1 GHFNLAPKLAQLL
14 VDNKIKGYNLP
25 QGVISQLFR
34 EIAAHRPGVITHV
47 GLKTFVD
54 PRLEGGKVNK
64 ITTKDIVEVVHLKG
78 QEYLF
83 YHGFPIDVA
92 LIRGTYADE
101 QGNIS
106 LQKEADTLEV
116 TSIATAAHNSGGLV
130 IAQVEKIVTA
140 GSLDPRLVKVPGFLV
155 DVVVVAK
162 PEHHKQTWVE
172 DFNPAYCGDVRIPL
186 GALEPAELNERKVI
200 ARRAAYELAPD
211 SVVNL
216 GIGIPEVIAAVAAE
230 EGISDYMTLS
240 VEGGPSGGIPA
251 GGLSFGASTN
261 PICIWDQPYQFDF
274 YDGGGINIAFLGLAQ
289 MDAEGNVNV
298 SRFGPRLAG
307 CGGFIDITQNAKK
320 VVFCGTFRAGG
331 LRTAITDGKLVIN
344 QEGKAIKFVAQ
355 VDQISFSGAYA
366 RNKGQ
371 EVYYITERAVF
382 KLTNEGV
389 MLTEIAPGIDLEKD
403 VLTKMDFKPLLAKD
417 IKTMDAP
424 IFAPRPIGL
433 KQ

>member
-1 GHFNLAPKLAQLL
+1 
-14 VDNKIKGYNLP
+14 
-25 QGVISQLFR
+25 
-34 EIAAHRPGVITHV
+34 
-47 GLKTFVD
+47 
-54 PRLEGGKVNK
+54 
-64 ITTKDIVEVVHLKG
+64 
-78 QEYLF
+78 
-83 YHGFPIDVA
+83 
-92 LIRGTYADE
+92 
-101 QGNIS
+101 
-106 LQKEADTLEV
+106 
-116 TSIATAAHNSGGLV
+116 
-130 IAQVEKIVTA
+130 
-140 GSLDPRLVKVPGFLV
+140 
-155 DVVVVAK
+155 
-162 PEHHKQTWVE
+162 
-172 DFNPAYCGDVRIPL
+172 
-186 GALEPAELNERKVI
+186 
-200 ARRAAYELAPD
+200 
-211 SVVNL
+211 
-216 GIGIPEVIAAVAAE
+216 
-230 EGISDYMTLS
+230 
-240 VEGGPSGGIPA
+240 
-251 GGLSFGASTN
+251 
-261 PICIWDQPYQFDF
+261 
-274 YDGGGINIAFLGLAQ
+274 

-403 VLTKMDFKPLLAKD
+403 VLTKMDFKPLIAKD

-424 IFAPRPIGL
+424 IFAPKPMGL

>member
-1 GHFNLAPKLAQLL
+1 MAIQFLSADEAVKIIKDNATVAVEGFAGNVFPEEVALALEKRFLETGCPKNLRVIHAAGIGDGGERGMNHFGHEGLVEEVIAGHFNLAPKLAQLL

-64 ITTKDIVEVVHLKG
+64 ITTEDIVEVVHLKG

-116 TSIATAAHNSGGLV
+116 TSMATAAHNSGGLV

-172 DFNPAYCGDVRIPL
+172 DFNPAYCGD
-186 GALEPAELNERKVI
+186 
-200 ARRAAYELAPD
+200 
-211 SVVNL
+211 
-216 GIGIPEVIAAVAAE
+216 
-230 EGISDYMTLS
+230 
-240 VEGGPSGGIPA
+240 
-251 GGLSFGASTN
+251 
-261 PICIWDQPYQFDF
+261 
-274 YDGGGINIAFLGLAQ
+274 
-289 MDAEGNVNV
+289 
-298 SRFGPRLAG
+298 
-307 CGGFIDITQNAKK
+307 
-320 VVFCGTFRAGG
+320 
-331 LRTAITDGKLVIN
+331 
-344 QEGKAIKFVAQ
+344 
-355 VDQISFSGAYA
+355 
-366 RNKGQ
+366 
-371 EVYYITERAVF
+371 
-382 KLTNEGV
+382 
-389 MLTEIAPGIDLEKD
+389 
-403 VLTKMDFKPLLAKD
+403 
-417 IKTMDAP
+417 
-424 IFAPRPIGL
+424 
-433 KQ
+433 